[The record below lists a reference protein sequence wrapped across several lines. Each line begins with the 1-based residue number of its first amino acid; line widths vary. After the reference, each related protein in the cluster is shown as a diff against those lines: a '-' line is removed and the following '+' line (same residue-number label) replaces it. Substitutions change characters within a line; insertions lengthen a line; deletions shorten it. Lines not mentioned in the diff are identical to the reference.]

1 MEKRVNAKVQ
11 TYLEK
16 FHSEFSDYLNER
28 ISELERIKVANFLE
42 NYPKFE
48 FDKDDFQKR
57 KRVVNTVP
65 FYDRC
70 KARRANG
77 GQCSRRRR
85 EGCNFCGTHTKTQ
98 PHGVIDSEN
107 SKDTVN
113 VKKVTVW
120 EQDIN
125 GIIYYIDNNN
135 NVYDSVDIYNNQV
148 NPRVIAK
155 WSKDESGDY
164 VIPNE

>member
-11 TYLEK
+11 TYLEN
-16 FHSEFSDYLNER
+16 FHSEFRSYLNER
-28 ISELERIKVANFLE
+28 ISEVERVKVANFLE

-48 FDKDDFQKR
+48 FEKDDFQKR

-70 KARRANG
+70 KAKRANG
-77 GQCSRRRR
+77 GQCSRRKR
-85 EGCNFCGTHTKTQ
+85 ENSNFCGTHCKTQ
-98 PHGVIDSEN
+98 PHGVIDGEN
-107 SKDTVN
+107 TANTVN

-125 GIIYYIDNNN
+125 GIIYYIDDNQ

-148 NPRVIAK
+148 NPKVIAK
-155 WSKDESGDY
+155 WTKNSEGEYMIPKD
-164 VIPNE
+164 